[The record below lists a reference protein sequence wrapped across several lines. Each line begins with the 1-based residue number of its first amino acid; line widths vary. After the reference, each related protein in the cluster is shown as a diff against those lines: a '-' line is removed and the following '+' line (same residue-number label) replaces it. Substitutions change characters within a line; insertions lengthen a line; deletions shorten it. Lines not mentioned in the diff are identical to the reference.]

1 MDSSGCTI
9 ERCLPMVVMLVE
21 YLYRR
26 FTHEGSRVGRS
37 SPNGRRPVNAEPTI
51 RRATA
56 DDDNAILGLGHE
68 ALGWDDDERHG
79 AFFHWKHREN
89 PFGDSPMW
97 VATVGGLVVAFRTFL
112 RWEWRRP
119 DTCVVRSVRAVDT
132 ATHPEFQGRGLF
144 RALTMNAID
153 ELAAEG
159 VGFVFNTPNDNSRPG
174 YLKMGWQV
182 IGRPPVRVR
191 PQGLGSLRRM
201 TQARVSATKWSEP
214 ATFGS
219 SPDGA
224 FADDDE
230 IRCVLTSAGTD
241 QLTTNRSPAYFRW
254 RFGFHPLH
262 YRVVTRGEGLT
273 DGFAVVRLRRRGPA
287 VEGTVCELYAPPGDH
302 RAVRELLRQVEGADY
317 LLAAGSAPSLRAGLL
332 PAPRQGPI
340 VTWRDVTEHD
350 PPALDQWHLT
360 LGDLELF

>member
-1 MDSSGCTI
+1 M
-9 ERCLPMVVMLVE
+9 
-21 YLYRR
+21 
-26 FTHEGSRVGRS
+26 
-37 SPNGRRPVNAEPTI
+37 NAKPTI

-56 DDDNAILGLGHE
+56 DDDEAILGLGRE

-89 PFGDSPMW
+89 PFGESPRW
-97 VATVGGLVVAFRTFL
+97 VATVGDRVVAFRTFL

-119 DTCVVRSVRAVDT
+119 DATVVRAVRAVDT
-132 ATHPEFQGRGLF
+132 ATHPEFQGQGLF

-153 ELAAEG
+153 ELADNG

-182 IGRPPVRVR
+182 IGRPSVRVR
-191 PQGLGSLRRM
+191 PHGLGSLLRM

-214 ATFGS
+214 ATFGR
-219 SPDGA
+219 SPQEA
-224 FADDDE
+224 FADEDE
-230 IRCVLTSAGTD
+230 IRVVLGTALAD
-241 QLTTNRSPAYFRW
+241 KLSTNRSPAYLRW
-254 RFGFHPLH
+254 RFGFGPLH
-262 YRVVTRGEGLT
+262 YRVVSRGGGLT
-273 DGFAVVRLRRRGPA
+273 DGFAVVRLRRRGAA
-287 VEGTVCELYAPPGDH
+287 VEGTVCELHTPPGDH

-317 LLAAGSAPSLRAGLL
+317 LLAAGSAPFLRAGLL